1 MGGTQLGTSFRNT
14 KQIMIKNNQSRSRLP
29 QIALKDQSGFLYT
42 TREDQKLMQTYMH
55 NNQRD
60 RSAPLSVM
68 NMTFNSRPGV
78 KQYINTVVK
87 KGSVIGNQLPKQ
99 GQRQNKHNGYNNFYF
114 SSQKRGTLQRFN
126 MLDTEKK
133 TKVQH
138 TLLLEAEK

>member
-1 MGGTQLGTSFRNT
+1 
-14 KQIMIKNNQSRSRLP
+14 
-29 QIALKDQSGFLYT
+29 
-42 TREDQKLMQTYMH
+42 MQTFMH

-60 RSAPLSVM
+60 KSAPLSVM

-87 KGSVIGNQLPKQ
+87 KGSVVANQLPKQ

-126 MLDTEKK
+126 LLDTEKK

-138 TLLLEAEK
+138 TLLQEAEKKEKLTTNRSKRKLTEREKAIQADQVNKDL

>member
-1 MGGTQLGTSFRNT
+1 
-14 KQIMIKNNQSRSRLP
+14 
-29 QIALKDQSGFLYT
+29 
-42 TREDQKLMQTYMH
+42 MQTYMQ

-60 RSAPLSVM
+60 KSAPLSVM

-87 KGSVIGNQLPKQ
+87 KGSVVGNQLPKQ

-126 MLDTEKK
+126 LLDTEKK

-138 TLLLEAEK
+138 TLLQEEKKKEKLTTNRSKRKLTEKEKAMQAEQVNKDL

>member
-1 MGGTQLGTSFRNT
+1 
-14 KQIMIKNNQSRSRLP
+14 
-29 QIALKDQSGFLYT
+29 
-42 TREDQKLMQTYMH
+42 
-55 NNQRD
+55 
-60 RSAPLSVM
+60 M

-87 KGSVIGNQLPKQ
+87 KGSVVGNQLPKQ

-126 MLDTEKK
+126 LLDTEKK

-138 TLLLEAEK
+138 TLLQEAEKKEKLTTNRSKRKLTEREKAIQADQVNKDLHLVEDS

>member
-1 MGGTQLGTSFRNT
+1 MQAF
-14 KQIMIKNNQSRSRLP
+14 NQ
-29 QIALKDQSGFLYT
+29 T
-42 TREDQKLMQTYMH
+42 
-55 NNQRD
+55 NQRD
-60 RSAPLSVM
+60 KSAPLSVM

-87 KGSVIGNQLPKQ
+87 KGSIVGNQLPKQ

-126 MLDTEKK
+126 LLDTEKK

-138 TLLLEAEK
+138 TLLQEADKKEKLTTNKSKRKLTEREKANLIDQAD

>member
-1 MGGTQLGTSFRNT
+1 
-14 KQIMIKNNQSRSRLP
+14 
-29 QIALKDQSGFLYT
+29 
-42 TREDQKLMQTYMH
+42 MQTFMH

-60 RSAPLSVM
+60 KSAPLSVM

-87 KGSVIGNQLPKQ
+87 KGSVVGNQLPKQ

-126 MLDTEKK
+126 LLDTEKK

-138 TLLLEAEK
+138 TLLQEAEKKEKLTTNRSKKKLTEREKAIQADQVNKDL

>member
-1 MGGTQLGTSFRNT
+1 
-14 KQIMIKNNQSRSRLP
+14 
-29 QIALKDQSGFLYT
+29 
-42 TREDQKLMQTYMH
+42 MQTFMQ

-60 RSAPLSVM
+60 KSAPLSVM

-87 KGSVIGNQLPKQ
+87 KGSVVGNQLPKQ

-126 MLDTEKK
+126 LLDTEKK

-138 TLLLEAEK
+138 TLLQEEKKKEKLTTNRSKRKLTEKEKTMQAEQVNKDL